1 MQNAISTDQSVLV
14 LVNAELNQGW
24 RLKEIFARGITLVD
38 YDKDDQQRVVKMKGP
53 TLKRRYYSA
62 KRKFNIDHLRSQG
75 FIFMGRDL
83 VFSSIFEPPVI
94 HPVGRPR
101 KKIALRSN

>member
-14 LVNAELNQGW
+14 LVNAELNQGC

-38 YDKDDQQRVVKMKGP
+38 YDKDDQQRVVKMKGT

-62 KRKFNIDHLRSQG
+62 KRKLNIDHIKSQRCQ
-75 FIFMGRDL
+75 FMGRDL
-83 VFSSIFEPPVI
+83 PISSTFEPPVI
-94 HPVGRPR
+94 HPVGRPPS
-101 KKIALRSN
+101 KIITKAI

>member
-14 LVNAELNQGW
+14 LVNAELNQGCK
-24 RLKEIFARGITLVD
+24 LKEIFARGITLVD
-38 YDKDDQQRVVKMKGP
+38 YDKDDQQRVVKMKGQ

-62 KRKFNIDHLRSQG
+62 KRKFNTDHLRSQG
-75 FIFMGRDL
+75 FQFMGRDL

-101 KKIALRSN
+101 KKSR